1 MFGMQIETHEVHIWR
16 VALDDASNENDLL
29 SLLNEDEKV
38 RAQRFHFAHHRTR
51 FIIARATLRKLLSLY
66 LTINP
71 SDIQFS
77 YTEHEKPMLLFP
89 ANTHLQFN
97 LSHSKNIAVYAF
109 TYHYPVGIDIE
120 KIKADYPQAVA
131 ERFFN
136 PSELHTLNTLL
147 SSEKLRA
154 FYRLW
159 SRKEAFVKAI
169 GKGIANISLSS
180 FAVSTQP
187 IVETLHYEDQAW
199 TLASLNIDDD
209 YEAAIASSQT
219 IKKLTYWIF
228 SNQEVKF
235 DKVTLL

>member
-1 MFGMQIETHEVHIWR
+1 MFGMQIESHEVHVWR

-29 SLLNEDEKV
+29 SLLNEEEKA

-66 LTINP
+66 LNIP
-71 SDIQFS
+71 ASDIKFS

-120 KIKADYPQAVA
+120 KIKTDYPQAVA

-136 PSELHTLNTLL
+136 PSEIHALNTLP
-147 SSEKLRA
+147 STEKLRA

-159 SRKEAFVKAI
+159 SRKEAFIKAI
-169 GKGIANISLSS
+169 GKGIAHLSLSS
-180 FAVSTQP
+180 FAVSAEPT
-187 IVETLHYEDQAW
+187 VETLHYDDQTW
-199 TLASLNIDDD
+199 TLASLHISDD
-209 YEAAIASSQT
+209 YETAVASSQT

-228 SNQEVKF
+228 SNQEAKF